1 MQTKT
6 QLSTQEG
13 AKIAKRLLNHWKHK
27 FEVKHDDQVIQILMP
42 DYTITLAAQ
51 PDHLDVSIESPL
63 EDLSHIQ
70 NVFINHLNRMA
81 HCEFSADWQ

>member
-42 DYTITLAAQ
+42 DYNITLTAQ
-51 PDHLDVSIESPL
+51 PDYLDVSIESAF

-70 NVFINHLNRMA
+70 NVVIDHLSRMA